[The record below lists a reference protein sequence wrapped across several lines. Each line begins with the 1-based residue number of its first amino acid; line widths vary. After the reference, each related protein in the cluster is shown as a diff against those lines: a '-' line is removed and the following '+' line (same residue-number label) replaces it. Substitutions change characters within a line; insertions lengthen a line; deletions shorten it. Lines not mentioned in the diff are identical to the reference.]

1 MHPGEA
7 GAVTEGR
14 IVEPNVVRHVRQK
27 EVMADLKE
35 RKAKAARTVL
45 TSEPTGGG
53 TTNGHGTME
62 RVGKGRIAAR
72 GRGGPTARGGGGLV
86 RRDPRA
92 IHKRSGVEVLE
103 MEQGD
108 LADRRHLYPSPGS
121 KSQPLVS

>member
-35 RKAKAARTVL
+35 RKAKAARAVL
-45 TSEPTGGG
+45 TSKPTGGG
-53 TTNGHGTME
+53 TTNGRGMVE
-62 RVGKGRIAAR
+62 QVGRGRIAAR

-108 LADRRHLYPSPGS
+108 LAARRHQYPSPGI
-121 KSQPLVS
+121 KSRSLVS